1 MSGGPYIGKKNDKI
15 EIPMMQVQ
23 DLYKGR
29 KSRDSSRLKAY
40 NKLLEQIYHK
50 IRVTSNLPTHPDNL
64 LYTVPNFIFGLPRLD
79 LQDCIVYLVYQ
90 LRTAGFKV
98 HYSYP
103 NLLNISWRH
112 YEENYLLSDNPI
124 LNAMIATRDVAE
136 PTYKSSPTGFGG
148 SPMPAK
154 KQDRKVHFD
163 TTPTAGSPFGRS
175 QPSTSIVPKP
185 SYKPIDEYQPP
196 PGFFTAIERP
206 STSVGAMPSA
216 MGGVSRGGMNGGGMG
231 SGGMGGS
238 ASSSSTT
245 AEAAQNAFKGLWS

>member
-15 EIPMMQVQ
+15 EIPMMQVH

-29 KSRDSSRLKAY
+29 KSRDTARLKSY

-50 IRVTSNLPTHPDNL
+50 IRVTSGLPTHPDNL

-79 LQDCIVYLVYQ
+79 LQDCIVYLVFQ

-136 PTYKSSPTGFGG
+136 PINYKGGSNSTGFGG
-148 SPMPAK
+148 SPMPSK
-154 KQDRKVHFD
+154 KTERKVHFD

-175 QPSTSIVPKP
+175 QPSTSIVSKP
-185 SYKPIDEYQPP
+185 AYKPIDEYQPP
-196 PGFFTAIERP
+196 TGFFTAIERP
-206 STSVGAMPSA
+206 STSVGSMPSP
-216 MGGVSRGGMNGGGMG
+216 MGGVSRGGMDYGQQQQQQQQQQKQ
-231 SGGMGGS
+231 
-238 ASSSSTT
+238 STEIT
-245 AEAAQNAFKGLWS
+245 QNAFKGLWS